1 MCGIVGLFLKNRA
14 LEPKLG
20 GWLRAMLVEMSERGP
35 DSTGFAIYGA
45 PAPRG
50 TVKVTLFHPETEYPW
65 GEVGNRL
72 ESAMHGQVEMM
83 RRANHAVFTVPGE
96 ESTVLAWLGENH
108 PELGVVGAGKRMEI
122 FKDVGLPS
130 DVADKFALANMTGSH
145 GIGHTRMATE
155 SAVTTAGSHPF
166 AAGDDIC
173 LVHNGSLSNHNQLRL
188 RLKDRGQ
195 RFETLNDTEVAA
207 RYFAHRLGQGDDL
220 DQAIEA
226 GFRDLDGFYT
236 FTIGTRDGFAVVR
249 DGFACKPAVLAE
261 TDDWVAMASE
271 YRSIAHLPDA
281 AAARIWEPEPA
292 TVYAWGRS

>member
-1 MCGIVGLFLKNRA
+1 
-14 LEPKLG
+14 
-20 GWLRAMLVEMSERGP
+20 
-35 DSTGFAIYGA
+35 
-45 PAPRG
+45 
-50 TVKVTLFHPETEYPW
+50 
-65 GEVGNRL
+65 
-72 ESAMHGQVEMM
+72 
-83 RRANHAVFTVPGE
+83 
-96 ESTVLAWLGENH
+96 
-108 PELGVVGAGKRMEI
+108 MEI

-207 RYFAHRLGQGDDL
+207 RYFAHRLGQGDNL

-261 TDDWVAMASE
+261 TDDWVAMASQ
-271 YRSIAHLPDA
+271 YRSIATLPDSA
-281 AAARIWEPEPA
+281 EATIWEPKPKR
-292 TVYAWGRS
+292 VYTWHLDTPTPTEAAA